1 MRVKMN
7 KRPELE
13 EKLLRFAAPALY
25 QQMADTFSSYHIHPY
40 DIHGTLKKNESGYEV
55 TLRFSQ
61 SFSQVMTTQVSF
73 EQAMVPDADV
83 VQFFVEAAEKCKSL
97 LISNYYKM
105 IKL

>member
-1 MRVKMN
+1 MN

-73 EQAMVPDADV
+73 EQAMVPDAEV